1 MVRHMK
7 QPSAVSL
14 GSVLAIMLLYSP
26 CYVQAREFYV
36 SNDGLDKNPG
46 TREEPFRTL
55 ARAALHAEG
64 GDTVILRGGIY
75 RETLTVRHSGTATKP
90 LTFMAGQGGEGGH
103 QRR

>member
-1 MVRHMK
+1 MVRQIK
-7 QPSAVSL
+7 QPSAASL
-14 GSVLAIMLLYSP
+14 GSILAILLLYVP
-26 CYVQAREFYV
+26 CYVQARDFYV

-55 ARAALHAEG
+55 AHAALHAQG

-75 RETLTVRHSGTATKP
+75 RETLTVRHSGTDTKP
-90 LTFMAGQGGEGGH
+90 LTFMAAKGD